1 MRIGTLCNICYIV
14 VSRELLLY
22 VFLQKLLHYLNKF
35 TNRHA
40 RFVSDSWASC
50 CLNKCCE
57 LKQRFSHVWHGI
69 DQTILDNPID
79 EWRGRLRTH
88 GHICGHFQQLL
99 WQFSHRRFSF
109 VLNVTRFWILECIFG
124 NYHIFG
130 LLNFCKLGW
139 QHTQGMVG
147 SIILVFLEINF
158 SFQQWKNFENLL
170 RIIDKVIAISLV
182 YYFFATQCIKFVNV
196 LSK

>member
-1 MRIGTLCNICYIV
+1 MQHMLHCSLSWTSSLRILTKTPALPQQIYKPARAVCQRQL
-14 VSRELLLY
+14 SFLL
-22 VFLQKLLHYLNKF
+22 
-35 TNRHA
+35 
-40 RFVSDSWASC
+40 S
-50 CLNKCCE
+50 
-57 LKQRFSHVWHGI
+57 KQVLWTEAAFSAYVWHGI

-99 WQFSHRRFSF
+99 WQFGHRRFSF

-130 LLNFCKLGW
+130 LLNFRKLGW